1 MKRILICL
9 ASLIIVITCIVLSAQ
24 SGDRVTLKEDAA
36 AEYGSCLVH
45 TYNSDYTVINKP
57 TCADKGMKYRT
68 CAECG
73 YKDIVE
79 TPKDASNHTSI
90 RDEWLY
96 FPVPTCSAGGTKYK
110 VCYACNKHV
119 ESTEIPADPNAHI
132 ASGEKVTVTEATC
145 GTNGVVADKCKLCEA
160 LFNEKETAKNPDAH
174 VTSENSQWKVLSAS
188 TCSVGGTYVCYCDLC
203 GEIAITKQ
211 YAPTGYHYHDNQLH
225 IDKEATCSQNGVM
238 SYHCVECGMSMDAQE
253 IPADPDK
260 HKFSSAFVT
269 DVAASCVAAGEKSKH
284 CVNCGLRTEITEIPV
299 DANAHVYNDEWI
311 VTKEATCSSMGQK
324 HKVCTLCNEASIPVA
339 TPKADHTYGEYEIVQ
354 MSADGLSARVKYTC
368 TICSFVKEDIVVFTP
383 NNGGDVGD
391 GNDYSKIFMLNP
403 RVDSV
408 IVVDYEK
415 LIVSNVAR
423 NMTIEKFNNN
433 FTNSNRC
440 VIYDVKQNVM
450 SEESL
455 IATGYRI
462 NFEDNTGIVT
472 NYYVSVTGDIDSD
485 GKVTAADARKLLR
498 VSAGLETLSGAYFVA
513 ADVNTDGKITASD
526 ARKTLRVAAN
536 IDYFESTYKN

>member
-1 MKRILICL
+1 MKRLLICL
-9 ASLIIVITCIVLSAQ
+9 ASLIIVITCIFLSAE
-24 SGDRVTLKEDAA
+24 SADRISIEENAK
-36 AEYGSCLVH
+36 AEYGSCLIH

-57 TCADKGMKYRT
+57 TCTDKGMKYRT
-68 CAECG
+68 CSECG

-79 TPKDASNHTSI
+79 TPKDSDNHTSI
-90 RDEWLY
+90 KNEWLY
-96 FPVPTCSAGGTKYK
+96 FPVPTCAAGGTKYK

-119 ESTEIPADPNAHI
+119 ESTELPADPDAHV
-132 ASGEKVTVTEATC
+132 ASGEKVVVAEATC
-145 GTNGVVADKCKLCEA
+145 EKNGIVADKCKHCET
-160 LFNEKETAKNPDAH
+160 LFNETETAKNPDAH
-174 VTSENSQWKVLSAS
+174 VTSENSQWKVLTYS
-188 TCSVGGTYVCYCDLC
+188 TCTVGGTYVCYCDFC
-203 GEIAITKQ
+203 GEIALTKT
-211 YAPTGYHYHDNQLH
+211 YEPTGYHYHDGQIY
-225 IDKEATCSQNGVM
+225 IDKAATCSQPGVM

-253 IPADPDK
+253 IPADEDS
-260 HKFSSAFVT
+260 HDFSAGYTV
-269 DVAASCVAAGEKSKH
+269 DVAATCVSAGEKSKH
-284 CVNCGLRTEITEIPV
+284 CVNCGLRTDITEIPV
-299 DANAHVYNDEWI
+299 DVNAHVYSDEWV

-324 HKVCTLCNEASIPVA
+324 HKVCTLCDEASIPVA
-339 TPKADHTYGEYEIVQ
+339 TPKADHSYGEYEIVQ

-368 TICSFVKEDIVVFTP
+368 TICEFVKEDIVVFTP
-383 NNGGDVGD
+383 NGGGNVGD
-391 GNDYSKIFMLNP
+391 GNDYTKIFMLNP

-408 IVVDYEK
+408 IVVDYDN
-415 LIVSNVAR
+415 LIVSNIAR

-440 VIYDVKQNVM
+440 VIYDIKNNVM

-485 GKVTAADARKLLR
+485 GKVTAADARRLLR
-498 VSAGLETLSGAYFVA
+498 TSAGLETLTGAFFVA
-513 ADVNTDGKITASD
+513 ADVNMDGKITAAD